1 MPRVL
6 TRLLPVLLGIVVLCP
21 QALGARE
28 NPPGVVNV
36 ETVVERDE
44 PQICLTFSDRL
55 YRWMLPIYR
64 ERIVV
69 TPAQGVGLSVRDRVL
84 CVEGLRHRSH
94 YEIEIKSGL
103 PTAFGATWGD
113 ETIAMDIPGRAS
125 SLTFRGGGPSLSRAT
140 PDGLSLR
147 SVNTERV
154 RVRVSRVDDPDQIE
168 REYFKRLARRG
179 GGERDPGDRT
189 IPGARE
195 VWSGEIPRDG
205 ERDRPVTM
213 TVPLDAV
220 PGTLAPGVYV
230 ARAEAASESGPVEAS
245 RWFVV
250 SDLGLNTLAGADGLW
265 IFARKVGTA
274 EPAAGV
280 RARVLSEGGKEL
292 ASVVTGSDGLAKVG
306 VEALGGTGDKRPQA
320 VFARTDGGE
329 LAFVDLTSIGPDGA
343 EGPSPFARDDRVSAN
358 LHLPRGLFRS
368 GETVDVVALP
378 RDAKGDQVRDL
389 GDPAFHLRRPD
400 GFEVDRA
407 TAPDAGAGSRHA
419 RFELSRYAQSG
430 RWTIEATVGPEN
442 RAIGSTSFV
451 VDDAGPPRFDVSLSA
466 DRTAI
471 GTDGTVTLNVAAG
484 RALDVPAASLPGEVS
499 AVIRPAAV
507 AFPKYSDFRFGL
519 ERETPETRRVDAA
532 GFTTDVAGRASVRLD
547 LGGPPDTPNAM
558 EVAVRATVA
567 DLGGRRL
574 ERELVLPMAR
584 HRLSIG
590 VRPRF
595 AVDSLPEGAAAGFD
609 VVALDERG
617 EPVNRA
623 DLTFDLIEEEPG
635 YEWFEADGKWDYRVS
650 VKDRRVA
657 GGSLTILGGKPGLI
671 EETVGAGRYR
681 LEVYDAES
689 GAAGGVRFTSGWWVG
704 STETV
709 KADRVEVAV
718 MLPAYKAGETAQV
731 FVQPPRRALVLIGV
745 VDRAVR
751 RIMTREIGPEGA
763 FLDIPVDSAWTGG
776 VWVTATAF
784 DKPEPGHPAR
794 SRRAIGESWLAV
806 TPVDRALDVRVAA
819 PDRVES
825 RRAVPV
831 EVKIEGAAPG
841 APTFVELAAV
851 DETLSR
857 AAGFSPFDPKAALF
871 GPRDRAVDERDAFG
885 RVASTETRSD
895 PPRPNETTR
904 VAVPPKGRA
913 PALFSGILP
922 VGADGKVVIPVAIP
936 EYDGRLRLT
945 ATAWTATRVGR
956 GEAWLRVSD
965 FARVDVRSPSTLIVG
980 DETEATVEIENSG
993 TDPAEFRVSAR
1004 GEGAVNVSSGGD
1016 TLTIALDPG
1025 RRVPMRLAVAARSAG
1040 TGRVIVEVADVRG
1053 RVLSRARSLSV
1064 ETAEPARSRRS
1075 ATMLT
1080 REGVVVSP
1088 LSEITAGF
1096 GAGEVF
1102 VALSAGAGAAL
1113 DVPGILARWRNTP
1126 ILGAESA
1133 AARLSGLSVA
1143 GRIGIDL
1150 GLWTEIGLTQARRQA
1165 LDALLAHQR
1174 SDGAFGAFSS
1184 RDEADL
1190 RLTAAAIE
1198 AMRRASAAGVSA
1210 SEPSFRAAVDAARRA
1225 LDNTW
1230 IAPGELADRSFALAV
1245 LAAAGAIDAD
1255 RARHFRETWYDS
1267 LPDDVSRARTLAA
1280 LVALGDERARDG
1292 FAKLQPGG
1300 RDAAA
1305 IAVIESEAGV
1315 ARDVVSATAAKSAID
1330 PDTASEVE
1338 RASVAV
1344 AARALI
1350 QGAPN
1355 VKVNVGDKL
1364 FERPGAVFVRLP
1376 EPGASVT
1383 ASNVGDQ
1390 PLPALVTAIG
1400 APVPRA
1406 AAPDFGF
1413 TLVRRVFDMR
1423 GNPVDP
1429 ATTAR
1434 GASVVVLIEGRM
1446 EETRERARVLVV
1458 DIPPAGFEVE
1468 AARLDDGAPLGGLD
1482 WLGSLST
1489 PRRQRARDARFETV
1503 LELSRAA
1510 PTFRLAYIARAE
1522 TPGRYQVPGSRLVDL
1537 DGAVPLVA
1545 VGRST
1550 TTITE

>member
-1 MPRVL
+1 MPRAL
-6 TRLLPVLLGIVVLCP
+6 TRLLPLLLSVA
-21 QALGARE
+21 ALVASPAVGARE
-28 NPPGVVNV
+28 RPPAVVNV

-55 YRWMLPIYR
+55 YRWMLPVYR
-64 ERIVV
+64 ELVVV
-69 TPAQGVGLSVRDRVL
+69 TPARGTSLSVRDRVL

-94 YEIEIKSGL
+94 YNIEIKSGL

-113 ETIAMDIPGRAS
+113 ETISMDIPGRAP
-125 SLTFRGGGPSLSRAT
+125 SLTFRGGPSLSRAT
-140 PDGLSLR
+140 PGGLSLR
-147 SVNTERV
+147 SVNTERA
-154 RVRVSRVDDPDQIE
+154 RLRVSRVDDPDQVE
-168 REYFKRLARRG
+168 REYFKRLARG
-179 GGERDPGDRT
+179 GGERDAGDRT
-189 IPGARE
+189 IAGARE
-195 VWSGEIPRDG
+195 VWNGEIPADG
-205 ERDRPVTM
+205 ERDRPIS
-213 TVPLDAV
+213 TVVPFDAV
-220 PGTLAPGVYV
+220 PGTLGPGIYI

-250 SDLGLNTLAGADGLW
+250 SDLGLNTLAGSDGLW
-265 IFARKVGTA
+265 IFARRMGSA

-280 RARVLSEGGKEL
+280 RARVLSAAGREL

-306 VEALGGTGDKRPQA
+306 VEALGGTGEKRPRT

-329 LAFVDLTSIGPDGA
+329 FAFVDLTSVGPDGG

-358 LHLPRGLFRS
+358 LHLTRGLFRS
-368 GETVDVVALP
+368 GETVDVAALP
-378 RDAKGDQVRDL
+378 RDAKGDLARDI
-389 GDPAFHLRRPD
+389 GDPVFRLRRPD
-400 GFEVDRA
+400 GFEVDRVI
-407 TAPDAGAGSRHA
+407 APDAGAGARQA

-430 RWTIEATVGPEN
+430 RWTIEATAGSDN
-442 RAIGSTSFV
+442 RVIGSTGFV
-451 VDDAGPPRFDVSLSA
+451 VDDSPPPRFDFALSA
-466 DRTAI
+466 DRAEV
-471 GTDGTVTLNVAAG
+471 GADGVVTLNVAAA
-484 RALDVPAASLPGEVS
+484 RALDIPAASLPGEIS
-499 AVIRPAAV
+499 AAIRPAAT
-507 AFPKYSDFRFGL
+507 AFPKYPDFHFGL
-519 ERETPETRRVDAA
+519 EREAPEPRRVDAA
-532 GFTTDVAGRASVRLD
+532 GFTTDVGGRASVKLE
-547 LGGPPDTPNAM
+547 LGGLPDTPDAM

-584 HRLSIG
+584 RPLSIG

-609 VVALDERG
+609 VIALDERG
-617 EPVNRA
+617 EPAKRA

-650 VKDRRVA
+650 VKDRRVT
-657 GGSLTILGGKPGLI
+657 GGTLAITDGKPGAI
-671 EETVGAGRYR
+671 EETVGPGRYR

-704 STETV
+704 STETI

-745 VDRAVR
+745 VDRSVR

-763 FLDIPVDSAWTGG
+763 FLDIPVDPSWTGG

-806 TPVDRALDVRVAA
+806 TPVDRGLDVRIAA
-819 PDRVES
+819 PDHVES
-825 RRAVPV
+825 HRAVTV
-831 EVKIEGAAPG
+831 EVKVEGAAPG
-841 APTFVELAAV
+841 TPTFVELAAV

-857 AAGFSPFDPKAALF
+857 AAGFSPFDPQAALF
-871 GPRDRAVDERDAFG
+871 GPRDRAVEERDVFG
-885 RVASTETRSD
+885 RVASPETRSD
-895 PPRPNETTR
+895 TPRPTETTR
-904 VAVPPKGRA
+904 AFVPPRGRA
-913 PALFSGILP
+913 PALHSGVLP
-922 VGADGKVVIPVAIP
+922 VGADGKATIPLAIP

-965 FARVDVRSPSTLIVG
+965 FARVDVRAPSSLIVG
-980 DETEATVEIENSG
+980 DETEATAEIENTG
-993 TDPAEFRVSAR
+993 TETAEFRVSAR
-1004 GEGAVNVSSGGD
+1004 GEGVVSVARGGEP
-1016 TLTIALDPG
+1016 LTITLEPG
-1025 RRVPMRLAVAARSAG
+1025 RRAPLRIAVAARSVG
-1040 TGRVIVEVADVRG
+1040 SGRVVVEVGTAGG
-1053 RVLSRARSLSV
+1053 RVLSRARALNV
-1064 ETAEPARSRRS
+1064 ESAEPALSRRS
-1075 ATMLT
+1075 AMTLT

-1088 LSEITAGF
+1088 MPELTAGF

-1102 VALSAGAGAAL
+1102 VALSAGAGNAL

-1150 GLWTEIGLTQARRQA
+1150 GLWTEIGLTRERRLA
-1165 LDALLAHQR
+1165 LDALLSHQR
-1174 SDGAFGAFSS
+1174 VDGAFGAFSP

-1198 AMRRASAAGVSA
+1198 AMRRASAAGVA
-1210 SEPSFRAAVDAARRA
+1210 APEPSFRAAVEAARRA

-1230 IAPGELADRSFALAV
+1230 IAPGELADRSRALAV

-1255 RARHFRETWYDS
+1255 RARHFRETWYDA

-1280 LVALGDERARDG
+1280 LVALGDEGARDG

-1300 RDAAA
+1300 RDAALVAA
-1305 IAVIESEAGV
+1305 IAAEAG
-1315 ARDVVSATAAKSAID
+1315 APRDVVLATTAKSTID
-1330 PDTASEVE
+1330 PDTASETE
-1338 RASVAV
+1338 RASVLT
-1344 AARALI
+1344 AARALTL
-1350 QGAPN
+1350 GAPN

-1364 FERPGAVFVRLP
+1364 HERAGAVFVRLP
-1376 EPGASVT
+1376 EPGTSVT
-1383 ASNVGDQ
+1383 AAVVGDQ
-1390 PLPALVTAIG
+1390 PLPATVSAIG
-1400 APVPRA
+1400 APVPRVGPEGA
-1406 AAPDFGF
+1406 GF
-1413 TLVRRVFDMR
+1413 SLVRRVFDMR
-1423 GNPVDP
+1423 GEAVDS
-1429 ATTAR
+1429 TTTTR

-1468 AARLDDGAPLGGLD
+1468 TARLDDGSPLGGLD
-1482 WLGSLST
+1482 WLGALSA
-1489 PRRQRARDARFETV
+1489 PRKQRAREARFETV

-1522 TPGRYQVPGSRLVDL
+1522 TPGRYQVPGAKLVDL
-1537 DGAVPLVA
+1537 GGAAPLVT
-1545 VGRST
+1545 VGRSVV
-1550 TTITE
+1550 TITE